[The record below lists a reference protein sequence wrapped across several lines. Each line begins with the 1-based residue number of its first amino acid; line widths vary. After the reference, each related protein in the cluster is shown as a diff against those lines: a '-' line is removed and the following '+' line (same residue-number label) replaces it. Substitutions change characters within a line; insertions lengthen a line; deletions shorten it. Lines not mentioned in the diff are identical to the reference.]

1 MPGPNNQFRASRQ
14 EQIDCLLVTLINL
27 FEAHGADSIPVD
39 QLVERP
45 RFQADVRA
53 AKLEM
58 SELYS
63 RALTKWKLKQGD
75 NEKPSKITTA
85 QQRLVELIG

>member
-1 MPGPNNQFRASRQ
+1 MAGPNNRFQAGRQ
-14 EQIDCLLVTLINL
+14 VQIDCLLNRLINL
-27 FEAHGADSIPVD
+27 FEAHGADSIQVD

-63 RALTKWKLKQGD
+63 RALMKWKLKQGD

>member
-1 MPGPNNQFRASRQ
+1 MAGPNNRFQVGRQ
-14 EQIDCLLVTLINL
+14 VQIDCLLNRLINL
-27 FEAHGADSIPVD
+27 FEAHGHDSIQVD

-45 RFQADVRA
+45 RFQNDARA
-53 AKLEM
+53 ANIEM

-63 RALTKWKLKQGD
+63 RAVMKWKLKQGD
-75 NEKPSKITTA
+75 NEKPRHIATA